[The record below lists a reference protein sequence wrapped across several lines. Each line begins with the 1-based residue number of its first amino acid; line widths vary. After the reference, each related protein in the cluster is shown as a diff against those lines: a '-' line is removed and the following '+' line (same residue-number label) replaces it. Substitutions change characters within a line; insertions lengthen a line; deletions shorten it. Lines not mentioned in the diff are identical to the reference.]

1 MKFRQASISIIPTVS
16 STLESGFCA
25 WARREHAIKPVA
37 NSIDHAIA
45 VICMFTLLILRRLIL
60 DSSDNTVSRKLLFW
74 DLWKIC
80 PIEYQE
86 CIFIRDYYII
96 FTIISTFILDYNLP
110 SHVHKR
116 VNVHNTF
123 KDIKENK
130 PNQNLSTH
138 FHPNVNVL
146 WKMAMNNG
154 VNWRFTKLF
163 DITFGAKYAI

>member
-1 MKFRQASISIIPTVS
+1 MDGTLCADEMRRCCMLPPKILLQPSSMIRFLLFSLFKRYILGIIMKLRQQSMSIIPTVS

-80 PIEYQE
+80 PIEYE
-86 CIFIRDYYII
+86 EYISTWDYYII
-96 FTIISTFILDYNLP
+96 FTIIYTFIINLG
-110 SHVHKR
+110 SFLCFVS
-116 VNVHNTF
+116 
-123 KDIKENK
+123 I
-130 PNQNLSTH
+130 L
-138 FHPNVNVL
+138 
-146 WKMAMNNG
+146 
-154 VNWRFTKLF
+154 
-163 DITFGAKYAI
+163 